1 MPIVSSPDFIL
12 TVLELEVDDDDDD
25 DNDDD
30 DVVLVSS
37 VDSEKYSGL
46 LVDFVTPGD
55 LDDDS

>member
-1 MPIVSSPDFIL
+1 MVSSPDFIL
-12 TVLELEVDDDDDD
+12 TVLELEVDDDD

-55 LDDDS
+55 LDDES